1 MGSTHNINTAIP
13 RNSDHGVEGTE
24 VDTDYAHLAGLGEE
38 EVGWVDIFTMRPLVK
53 V

>member
-24 VDTDYAHLAGLGEE
+24 VDTDYAHLAWL
-38 EVGWVDIFTMRPLVK
+38 EVDEWIISRCDRL
-53 V
+53 